1 MELDLMTEFNQV
13 QLTLQS
19 DQDGE
24 QSTTQFIGQA
34 FQKGSSLYIRY
45 TESADT
51 LQQEVRTVVKIDD
64 HEVKIM
70 RRGAVESDQ
79 TFRQEERLPGSYRSP
94 FATFTLLTHTR
105 QLTQVLD
112 GHLGR
117 VNWEYEL
124 YVHEELTGTFKISLH
139 IQALD
144 THEVAEM

>member
-45 TESADT
+45 TESADP

-70 RRGAVESDQ
+70 RRGGVESDQ
-79 TFRQEERLPGSYRSP
+79 TFRQEEQLPGSYRSP
-94 FATFTLLTHTR
+94 FMTFALSTHTT
-105 QLTQVLD
+105 QLTQELD

-144 THEVAEM
+144 THGIEEV